1 MVEELSGGALVDDVK
16 EGDEGAERSSFDV
29 EGENGDRG
37 CVEEEARGERKE
49 ERGEGMSWRRGGAPP
64 SHAAGANVCHD
75 EGRASSD
82 SRQVEDDEE
91 VHAGGRL
98 GEDVG
103 DTKGGS

>member
-1 MVEELSGGALVDDVK
+1 M
-16 EGDEGAERSSFDV
+16 ERSSFDA
-29 EGENGDRG
+29 EGENGDLV
-37 CVEEEARGERKE
+37 CVEEEAEGERKE
-49 ERGEGMSWRRGGAPP
+49 ERGEETSWRRGAPP

-82 SRQVEDDEE
+82 SRQVEEDEE

>member
-1 MVEELSGGALVDDVK
+1 V
-16 EGDEGAERSSFDV
+16 ERSSFDV
-29 EGENGDRG
+29 EGENGDLV
-37 CVEEEARGERKE
+37 CVEAEARGERKE
-49 ERGEGMSWRRGGAPP
+49 ERGEGMSWRRGGAPA

-75 EGRASSD
+75 EGRTSSD
-82 SRQVEDDEE
+82 SRQVEEEVEE